1 MCGGGGAGA
10 AQVLYLVFLRFVFRD
25 LHSAIYKEKVWIM
38 NLFFPSPPHPLNPLS
53 SLLPRLLDPS
63 FRSSESIP
71 PPPLCPARP
80 QITKTMNS
88 ELRIDLKYTLYA
100 GALRN
105 SASDPSTLSSLAPS
119 HSANCSPSLAVQS
132 PLSTLSSESSP
143 CPSPYKATKVS
154 ATIP

>member
-1 MCGGGGAGA
+1 MCGGGGA

-71 PPPLCPARP
+71 PPPYVPPAHRSPRP
-80 QITKTMNS
+80 
-88 ELRIDLKYTLYA
+88 
-100 GALRN
+100 
-105 SASDPSTLSSLAPS
+105 
-119 HSANCSPSLAVQS
+119 
-132 PLSTLSSESSP
+132 
-143 CPSPYKATKVS
+143 
-154 ATIP
+154 